1 MPLRRWLPRMV
12 NGGRP
17 SGPVSIS
24 APISRSG
31 LATRFIG
38 RLDNEAS
45 PVRVLSKFCAA
56 NKPASR
62 RMEVPELPR

>member
-1 MPLRRWLPRMV
+1 MV

-17 SGPVSIS
+17 SDPVSIT

-38 RLDNEAS
+38 RLDKDAS
-45 PVRVLSKFCAA
+45 PVRVLSNVCPAS
-56 NKPASR
+56 KPASR